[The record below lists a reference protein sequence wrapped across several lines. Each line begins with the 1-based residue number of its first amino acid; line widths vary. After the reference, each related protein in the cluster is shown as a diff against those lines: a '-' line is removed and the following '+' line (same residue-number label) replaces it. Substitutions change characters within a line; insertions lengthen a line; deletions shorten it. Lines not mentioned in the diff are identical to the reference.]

1 MEVKMMN
8 LRKLKKEAMEEALEE
23 AMQSLGYLK
32 FDAFIPM
39 LKLLLSSEGVPSK
52 QLATK
57 HRKQGKQLSAEEK
70 KSLGIRVNSFF
81 SKRAFAELTEKGI
94 KNPSH
99 AHYLTLWRARMYA
112 SRARSVRLANEAEC
126 YGCTIRGGLREECP
140 VCARLDGKKVSANEA
155 RPQGAEDCPREVC
168 VISYSPFF
176 NDDL

>member
-1 MEVKMMN
+1 MESRI
-8 LRKLKKEAMEEALEE
+8 LKLKKEAMKEALEE

-32 FDAFIPM
+32 LDAFASM
-39 LKLLLSSEGVPSK
+39 LKLLRSGKGHPAR
-52 QLATK
+52 QLATE
-57 HRKQGKQLSAEEK
+57 HRRQGEQLSAEEK
-70 KSLGIRVNSFF
+70 KSLGIRGFF

-126 YGCTIRGGLREECP
+126 YGFTIRGGLREECP